1 MAQDFFE
8 HIPPKR
14 LVHPPYSPDIS
25 PSDFNLFGTIKSQLI
40 GQEIPNEIGL
50 FEAVSDIL
58 GAISAAELQRI
69 FRSWIDRI
77 ERIIAA
83 EGDYIGQ

>member
-1 MAQDFFE
+1 MTQHFFE
-8 HIPPKR
+8 HNPLKR

-25 PSDFNLFGTIKSQLI
+25 PSDFYLFDKIKSQLI
-40 GQEIPNEIGL
+40 GQESPDEIGL

-58 GAISAAELQRI
+58 NAISAAELQRV
-69 FRSWIDRI
+69 FRSWIDRT
-77 ERIIAA
+77 ETVIAA

>member
-1 MAQDFFE
+1 MTQNFFE
-8 HIPPKR
+8 HSLMKR

-25 PSDFNLFGTIKSQLI
+25 SSDFYLFGKIKSQLI
-40 GQEIPNEIGL
+40 GRGIPDEIGL
-50 FEAVSDIL
+50 LEAVSDIL
-58 GAISAAELQRI
+58 NAMSAAELQRV

-77 ERIIAA
+77 EGVIAS